1 MTTDE
6 TPNRDP
12 IEPVGEPE
20 LPTLPEPATY
30 DQVLV
35 ALAMMEPLP
44 QIVMIGQRLAT
55 MPSNAQGG
63 MPVQIP
69 KMVLGAWATQL
80 RRLGIFC
87 IPELATHTLVDQ
99 GGTGPMAKHT
109 AQRMQ
114 AVTMD
119 DLWEKAKEQSPALA
133 QLVNEADTPEKR
145 RKAMRK
151 LQASLPVEQ
160 RIALERLQSH
170 QPQDFEP
177 K

>member
-1 MTTDE
+1 MSE
-6 TPNRDP
+6 ELPSRDP

-20 LPTLPEPATY
+20 LPVLPEPATY

-44 QIVMIGQRLAT
+44 QVVMIGQRLAA

-63 MPVQIP
+63 FPVNIP
-69 KMVLGAWATQL
+69 KQVRGPWAVQL
-80 RRLGIFC
+80 RKLGIFC
-87 IPELATHTLVDQ
+87 IPELATHTLVDT
-99 GGTGPMAKHT
+99 GGEGPMANHT
-109 AQRMQ
+109 AQRME

-119 DLWEKAKEQSPALA
+119 DLWEKAKGQSPALA
-133 QLVNEADTPEKR
+133 QLVEQADTPEKK

-177 K
+177 T